1 MRIYIFLFLA
11 ELGTK
16 TNDYIHD
23 VQLPTFHVIR
33 QTFLTS
39 YSSLYTSQP
48 HQAHTCY
55 SHAQTHTKD
64 CIILAQCWIISFLKD
79 YYGIYLVKWI
89 NTEVFFN
96 CNVNIFTVSNTILYS
111 LRIELET
118 YFFFNIPYLT
128 ILNTLEVSE
137 NTFSHQ
143 NITFY
148 AFFSIRPPTRG
159 SFYVKILFMIT
170 WLIME
175 LETYF
180 FF

>member
-1 MRIYIFLFLA
+1 MPNFCCRALCLTLLSLPWRYSKLWPLCNPLNYFWMILDPFLQFVQLWIFSQIHRV
-11 ELGTK
+11 

-96 CNVNIFTVSNTILYS
+96 CSVNIVTVSNTILYS

-118 YFFFNIPYLT
+118 YFFF
-128 ILNTLEVSE
+128 
-137 NTFSHQ
+137 
-143 NITFY
+143 
-148 AFFSIRPPTRG
+148 
-159 SFYVKILFMIT
+159 
-170 WLIME
+170 LI
-175 LETYF
+175 YHIWPF
-180 FF
+180 

>member
-1 MRIYIFLFLA
+1 M
-11 ELGTK
+11 ETSV

-64 CIILAQCWIISFLKD
+64 CIILAQCWIISFMKD

-118 YFFFNIPYLT
+118 IDIGEKHTTTFLLPDCALAVHSSMSACDSMQAAITLT
-128 ILNTLEVSE
+128 CMARNSLTL
-137 NTFSHQ
+137 
-143 NITFY
+143 
-148 AFFSIRPPTRG
+148 
-159 SFYVKILFMIT
+159 
-170 WLIME
+170 
-175 LETYF
+175 
-180 FF
+180 

>member
-1 MRIYIFLFLA
+1 MRFHVAYGGFFSYISGGRYQRKFSLPHSLSSGVETRLCAHVIQSMTIYMTYSFHI
-11 ELGTK
+11 
-16 TNDYIHD
+16 
-23 VQLPTFHVIR
+23 HVIR

-48 HQAHTCY
+48 HQAPTCY
-55 SHAQTHTKD
+55 SHSQTHTKD

-118 YFFFNIPYLT
+118 YFFF
-128 ILNTLEVSE
+128 
-137 NTFSHQ
+137 
-143 NITFY
+143 
-148 AFFSIRPPTRG
+148 
-159 SFYVKILFMIT
+159 
-170 WLIME
+170 
-175 LETYF
+175 
-180 FF
+180 

>member
-1 MRIYIFLFLA
+1 MYGSLLTLQGNDTGFLFLT
-11 ELGTK
+11 LL
-16 TNDYIHD
+16 NDYLHD

-64 CIILAQCWIISFLKD
+64 CMILAQCWIISFLKD
-79 YYGIYLVKWI
+79 YYCIYLVKWI
-89 NTEVFFN
+89 NTEVFFS

-118 YFFFNIPYLT
+118 YFFF
-128 ILNTLEVSE
+128 
-137 NTFSHQ
+137 
-143 NITFY
+143 
-148 AFFSIRPPTRG
+148 
-159 SFYVKILFMIT
+159 
-170 WLIME
+170 LI
-175 LETYF
+175 YHI
-180 FF
+180 

>member
-1 MRIYIFLFLA
+1 MWFQHEVYESHSMKDIFDRCFFPTSIPTRKSCLEYNYMCFFTSM
-11 ELGTK
+11 GRWDMYTCTF

-55 SHAQTHTKD
+55 SHAQTHTKG

-118 YFFFNIPYLT
+118 YFFF
-128 ILNTLEVSE
+128 
-137 NTFSHQ
+137 
-143 NITFY
+143 
-148 AFFSIRPPTRG
+148 
-159 SFYVKILFMIT
+159 
-170 WLIME
+170 LI
-175 LETYF
+175 YHIWPF
-180 FF
+180 

>member
-1 MRIYIFLFLA
+1 MYEHKRRTLCVFPAWKGPRWKVPLNCV
-11 ELGTK
+11 ENVS
-16 TNDYIHD
+16 NDYLHD

-64 CIILAQCWIISFLKD
+64 CMILAQCWIISFLKD
-79 YYGIYLVKWI
+79 YYCIYLVKWI
-89 NTEVFFN
+89 NTEVFFS

-118 YFFFNIPYLT
+118 YFFF
-128 ILNTLEVSE
+128 
-137 NTFSHQ
+137 
-143 NITFY
+143 
-148 AFFSIRPPTRG
+148 
-159 SFYVKILFMIT
+159 
-170 WLIME
+170 LI
-175 LETYF
+175 YHIWPF
-180 FF
+180 

>member
-1 MRIYIFLFLA
+1 MTAVATFYTRGHQWKQIWCPVYLHLLSATKPRTFSILPSGITRRFCGQQSMYIFM
-11 ELGTK
+11 ETDV
-16 TNDYIHD
+16 NDYIHD

-39 YSSLYTSQP
+39 YSSLYTRQP

-64 CIILAQCWIISFLKD
+64 YIILAQCWIISFLKD

-118 YFFFNIPYLT
+118 YFFF
-128 ILNTLEVSE
+128 
-137 NTFSHQ
+137 
-143 NITFY
+143 
-148 AFFSIRPPTRG
+148 
-159 SFYVKILFMIT
+159 
-170 WLIME
+170 
-175 LETYF
+175 
-180 FF
+180 

>member
-1 MRIYIFLFLA
+1 MCHHIFPKYSTFP
-11 ELGTK
+11 GIIKYKIFTDVHCK
-16 TNDYIHD
+16 TAIRNSQMLYPSDVPAACHPRVNYWSKQNNNPNDYIHD

-55 SHAQTHTKD
+55 THAQTHTKD

-118 YFFFNIPYLT
+118 YFFF
-128 ILNTLEVSE
+128 
-137 NTFSHQ
+137 
-143 NITFY
+143 
-148 AFFSIRPPTRG
+148 
-159 SFYVKILFMIT
+159 
-170 WLIME
+170 LI
-175 LETYF
+175 YHI
-180 FF
+180 

>member
-1 MRIYIFLFLA
+1 MRTDSIVGGISRGRHTSGIVNDAMRFQFWVCRQLFL
-11 ELGTK
+11 LRILN
-16 TNDYIHD
+16 NDYIHD

-89 NTEVFFN
+89 NIEVFFN

-118 YFFFNIPYLT
+118 YFFF
-128 ILNTLEVSE
+128 
-137 NTFSHQ
+137 
-143 NITFY
+143 
-148 AFFSIRPPTRG
+148 
-159 SFYVKILFMIT
+159 
-170 WLIME
+170 LI
-175 LETYF
+175 YHI
-180 FF
+180 